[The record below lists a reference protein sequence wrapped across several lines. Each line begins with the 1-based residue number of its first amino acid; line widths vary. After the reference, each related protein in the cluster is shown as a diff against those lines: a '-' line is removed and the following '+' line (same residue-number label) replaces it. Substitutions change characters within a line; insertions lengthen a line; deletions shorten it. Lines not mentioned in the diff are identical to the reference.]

1 MRNLIWVVFSAI
13 MILLV
18 TVMAAAA
25 QDVNVHSA
33 IHNLSENQ
41 VTWNSSDFFPGFYY
55 DFDGDFGTENITF
68 RLTDVDHS
76 KSRAVLSDEPDASG
90 NRGIVYATEAQH
102 TIFGFGPW
110 GEYEELGFLGGDYF
124 AGYDNNVTDSMN
136 DTRQRV
142 PFLYDKSENR
152 NLMANEQI
160 SELLSDNDTEQ
171 TFNSSK
177 PLELEEGY
185 KLAIKNIDADGK
197 KVYVDL
203 SKNGQVVDSKVVVP
217 FIENADVNG
226 GTYYY
231 KRDLGDTRGIVT
243 IAVHF
248 KSAFSDSIN
257 SLATVDGIFQI
268 SDTPTSLKADQR
280 YGMMS
285 FREVNPTTWTIK
297 MDNKDNKIVLSK
309 NKDISL
315 MDKIHIKTADQDDI
329 CDDNPLRYYIYSNE
343 SCEC

>member
-1 MRNLIWVVFSAI
+1 MRNLASFVSVM
-13 MILLV
+13 MIFLASVLS
-18 TVMAAAA
+18 MAV
-25 QDVNVHSA
+25 QDVDVPSA
-33 IHNLSENQ
+33 IHNLSEKQ
-41 VTWNSSDFFPGFYY
+41 VTWNSTNFFPGFYY
-55 DFDGDFGTENITF
+55 DFDSDFGTENLNF
-68 RLTDVDHS
+68 RLTDIDQS
-76 KSRAVLSDEPDASG
+76 KSRATLSDEPDMDG
-90 NRGIVYATEAQH
+90 NRGVVYTSEAQH
-102 TIFGFGPW
+102 TSFGFGPW

-124 AGYDNNVTDSMN
+124 AGYDSDITDSMN
-136 DTRQRV
+136 DTQQQV
-142 PFLYDKSENR
+142 PFLYDKSESR

-160 SELLSDNDTEQ
+160 SELLLDDDTEQ

-197 KVYVDL
+197 KVHVEL

-217 FIENADVNG
+217 SIENADANG

-231 KRDLGDTRGIVT
+231 KKDLGDTKGIIT

-248 KSAFSDSIN
+248 KSAFHNTDN
-257 SLATVDGIFQI
+257 NVATVDEIFQI
-268 SDTPTSLKADQR
+268 SDTPISLKADQK

-297 MDNKDNKIVLSK
+297 MDNKDNKIILSK

-315 MDKIHIKTADQDDI
+315 MGKIHIKTADQDDI
-329 CDDNPLRYYIYSNE
+329 SVDNPLRYYIYSNE